1 MRGKAESQVTLASR
15 SGEAERDISNKMQ
28 KVKWWSKRTRMEKRF
43 VVLIGSLGVVAVSL
57 GVGLVLVARGQSM
70 MFSRQ
75 HNGDI
80 IDSFQTTAIFSAQ
93 EPKKISLSLTPK
105 NEKEDSYC
113 FSKGC
118 IKAAADILDRLNTD
132 VDPCDDFY
140 QFACGNFI
148 ENTVIPDDRSR
159 TSMFS
164 VLGDKLNEQVRGLL
178 EGPIEASDP
187 KPFQMA
193 KSVFQS
199 CMNKERIELNGFTP
213 VKSVLKKMG
222 GWPLLEGASWD
233 QDSFKWYEMVYKFRD
248 MGYSVDYMVDF
259 SVTTDLKNSS
269 YRILDLDQPGLGMSR
284 EYLMKGLED
293 PDVQAY
299 FTYMKD
305 VALLMGADEAE
316 TEKQM
321 LETLKF
327 ELELAK
333 ISLPREER
341 RDANKLYNPMP
352 ISKLTELDPNTP
364 WLTYIN
370 RLLSEDIVQVEASE
384 TIIVDVPSYIKD
396 LSKLLQVTPARTQA
410 NYMMWRAAASSMA
423 YLTEAAD
430 KIGLKFSKKLTG
442 QSAQP
447 PRWKRC
453 VGAAT
458 GSLSNAVGSLY
469 VSKYFDEKS
478 KATALEMVAEIRN
491 QFGLILDQVDWMDDA
506 TKERAKSKAQ
516 AMVEHIGYP
525 PELLEMKKLEDLYR
539 GLELSS
545 EDYFGNALNMTMF
558 GTNYAFSKLREKV
571 NKTDWVRHGNPAVV
585 NAFYSPLEN
594 SIQFPA
600 GILQGVF
607 FGSDRPKYLNYGAIG
622 WVIGHEITH
631 GFDDQ
636 GRQFDQ
642 EGNLVNWWH
651 PETTSRYLNKA
662 ECIIKQYSDY
672 TFPELGDLPV
682 NGINTQGENIADN
695 GGIKEAYRAY
705 NSWVARHGAEPL
717 LPGLNYTQR
726 QLFWI
731 SGANVWCS
739 KHRPQALKLSVITG
753 THSPDKYRVQ
763 GAFSNM
769 AGFSRDFNCKEGS
782 KMHPPKE
789 DKCKVW

>member
-1 MRGKAESQVTLASR
+1 
-15 SGEAERDISNKMQ
+15 
-28 KVKWWSKRTRMEKRF
+28 
-43 VVLIGSLGVVAVSL
+43 
-57 GVGLVLVARGQSM
+57 
-70 MFSRQ
+70 
-75 HNGDI
+75 
-80 IDSFQTTAIFSAQ
+80 
-93 EPKKISLSLTPK
+93 
-105 NEKEDSYC
+105 
-113 FSKGC
+113 
-118 IKAAADILDRLNTD
+118 
-132 VDPCDDFY
+132 
-140 QFACGNFI
+140 
-148 ENTVIPDDRSR
+148 
-159 TSMFS
+159 
-164 VLGDKLNEQVRGLL
+164 
-178 EGPIEASDP
+178 
-187 KPFQMA
+187 
-193 KSVFQS
+193 
-199 CMNKERIELNGFTP
+199 
-213 VKSVLKKMG
+213 
-222 GWPLLEGASWD
+222 
-233 QDSFKWYEMVYKFRD
+233 
-248 MGYSVDYMVDF
+248 
-259 SVTTDLKNSS
+259 
-269 YRILDLDQPGLGMSR
+269 
-284 EYLMKGLED
+284 
-293 PDVQAY
+293 
-299 FTYMKD
+299 
-305 VALLMGADEAE
+305 
-316 TEKQM
+316 
-321 LETLKF
+321 
-327 ELELAK
+327 
-333 ISLPREER
+333 
-341 RDANKLYNPMP
+341 MP
-352 ISKLTELDPNTP
+352 ISKLSELDPNTP

-478 KATALEMVAEIRN
+478 KTTALEMVAEIRN

-622 WVIGHEITH
+622 VVIGHEITH

-636 GRQFDQ
+636 GRMFDE
-642 EGNLVNWWH
+642 EGNMMNWWQ
-651 PETTSRYLNKA
+651 PETDSRYYLKRKFFNL
-662 ECIIKQYSDY
+662 I
-672 TFPELGDLPV
+672 TFMPDFV
-682 NGINTQGENIADN
+682 
-695 GGIKEAYRAY
+695 
-705 NSWVARHGAEPL
+705 
-717 LPGLNYTQR
+717 
-726 QLFWI
+726 
-731 SGANVWCS
+731 
-739 KHRPQALKLSVITG
+739 G
-753 THSPDKYRVQ
+753 T
-763 GAFSNM
+763 
-769 AGFSRDFNCKEGS
+769 
-782 KMHPPKE
+782 
-789 DKCKVW
+789 